1 MEDGGHGAAIRA
13 RRKVREEKERKR
25 PGTEAGQRGRGTE
38 AGQRGRGC
46 LLDTARS
53 RSQTLIGVFVWRG
66 LRVILSSA

>member
-1 MEDGGHGAAIRA
+1 MEDGGRGAAIRA

-25 PGTEAGQRGRGTE
+25 PGTE